1 MATSWCSS
9 GFSYKVALILGAW
22 LEAEVFVAPS
32 IVWFLPL
39 ITPFPKPVELFSWLW
54 SPLRGCHQRMVFSA
68 RLFLFCG
75 LARALSH
82 PYPPPFIAPA
92 KLTKN
97 VLKIMTSWDTT
108 SNISMAIQRGN
119 RCLCQ
124 WNSKKQQIGFRGS
137 IWFHFNYSN
146 THIPK
151 DFQAF
156 GAKAQRRKTLSTSKV
171 FTHTTMITVFPL
183 IRSADIIM
191 LRYILLLHNY
201 FDRLIQSPSFPRNGN
216 FLIFRWFFIQSCCKI
231 AK

>member
-1 MATSWCSS
+1 MIEALWVFLIAPQLFCKGWFSLHLFPTMATSWCSS

-39 ITPFPKPVELFSWLW
+39 ITPFPKPVVELFSWLW

-97 VLKIMTSWDTT
+97 VLKIMTSWDKT

-119 RCLCQ
+119 AACVTEIAKTTER
-124 WNSKKQQIGFRGS
+124 
-137 IWFHFNYSN
+137 
-146 THIPK
+146 
-151 DFQAF
+151 FQ
-156 GAKAQRRKTLSTSKV
+156 RDYLTSLLSKV
-171 FTHTTMITVFPL
+171 
-183 IRSADIIM
+183 
-191 LRYILLLHNY
+191 LRI
-201 FDRLIQSPSFPRNGN
+201 
-216 FLIFRWFFIQSCCKI
+216 
-231 AK
+231 

>member
-1 MATSWCSS
+1 MKRLRPLWLFVIEALWVFLIAPQLFCKGWFSLHLLPTMATSWCSS

-97 VLKIMTSWDTT
+97 VLKITTSWDTT

-119 RCLCQ
+119 AACV
-124 WNSKKQQIGFRGS
+124 NE
-137 IWFHFNYSN
+137 
-146 THIPK
+146 
-151 DFQAF
+151 
-156 GAKAQRRKTLSTSKV
+156 
-171 FTHTTMITVFPL
+171 
-183 IRSADIIM
+183 
-191 LRYILLLHNY
+191 
-201 FDRLIQSPSFPRNGN
+201 
-216 FLIFRWFFIQSCCKI
+216 I
-231 AK
+231 AKNNR

>member
-1 MATSWCSS
+1 MKIWLIERAETRPQRKPTGKPLGPETLLSRFSQNFVKTLIPLWLFVIEALWVFLITPQLFCKGWFSLHLLPTMATSWCSS

-97 VLKIMTSWDTT
+97 VLKIITKLRYNFKYLSGHTT
-108 SNISMAIQRGN
+108 MQ
-119 RCLCQ
+119 RCLCH
-124 WNSKKQQIGFRGS
+124 WNSKK
-137 IWFHFNYSN
+137 
-146 THIPK
+146 
-151 DFQAF
+151 
-156 GAKAQRRKTLSTSKV
+156 TSER
-171 FTHTTMITVFPL
+171 F
-183 IRSADIIM
+183 
-191 LRYILLLHNY
+191 
-201 FDRLIQSPSFPRNGN
+201 
-216 FLIFRWFFIQSCCKI
+216 
-231 AK
+231 